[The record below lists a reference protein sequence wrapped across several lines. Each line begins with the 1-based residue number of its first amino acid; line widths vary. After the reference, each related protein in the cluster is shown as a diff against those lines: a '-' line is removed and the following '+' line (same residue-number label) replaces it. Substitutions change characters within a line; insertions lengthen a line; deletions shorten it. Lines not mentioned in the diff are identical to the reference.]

1 MAKNIAFCFYGQL
14 RLPHLIEN
22 FYSKWNERQNRY
34 NFDFYISTWND
45 FKNTEIFSYFTK
57 TEYIKFSKTFLPK
70 NKGNTRKMGYL
81 LKSVNKLVNES
92 ETKYDYIIYT
102 RPDVLFEL
110 DSILNLFDEN
120 WKELT
125 YNKNTVITLS
135 PVWINSGTPF
145 IDSDVGFIATPL
157 GFDNHSKLYD
167 ECFGIDKKYLS
178 QKEGGHACHGIILTK
193 NVDSIIDKKISYVL
207 VRPTR
212 DIDLLNKNFTDTE
225 LIHKIYENESKW
237 KPSSNPLLS
246 CEYIE
251 FGNKLVNFKESIIQ

>member
-1 MAKNIAFCFYGQL
+1 MAKNIAFCFYGQV

-92 ETKYDYIIYT
+92 EKKYDYIIYT
-102 RPDVLFEL
+102 RPDVLFKL
-110 DSILNLFDEN
+110 DSVKKLFDEN
-120 WKELT
+120 WSEIT
-125 YNKNTVITLS
+125 SDENTVITLS
-135 PVWINSGTPF
+135 EIWERDGDKYL
-145 IDSDVGFIATPL
+145 DSDIGFLSTPK
-157 GFDNHSKLYD
+157 GFDNHSELYNYF
-167 ECFGIDKKYLS
+167 FGMDKEDTSKR
-178 QKEGGHACHGIILTK
+178 EGGHYSHGIILDKKVK
-193 NVDSIIDKKISYVL
+193 NVIYKKINHVL

-212 DIDLLNKNFTDTE
+212 DLTILNKSTNEDE
-225 LIHKIYENESKW
+225 IIDGVVENMMKW
-237 KPSSNPLLS
+237 EPASHLGFSNDHIQF
-246 CEYIE
+246 EERI
-251 FGNKLVNFKESIIQ
+251 VNFKDSIIQ